1 MMTVRFPNG
10 QAVQYND
17 ANYVSRYTEFSDLY
31 TKKDGKW
38 IAQIPN
44 NCIIEVIPACKV
56 YNALD
61 QITIES
67 NINIQKEIRSTKRLI
82 SKLIKK

>member
-17 ANYVSRYTEFSDLY
+17 ATFVSRHDSYSDLY
-31 TKKDGKW
+31 TKQDGTW

-44 NCIIEVIPACKV
+44 DCIIEVIRACRV
-56 YNALD
+56 YNPLASVPNEKLEEL
-61 QITIES
+61 T
-67 NINIQKEIRSTKRLI
+67 KEIQALRR
-82 SKLIKK
+82 KLYRMCKK